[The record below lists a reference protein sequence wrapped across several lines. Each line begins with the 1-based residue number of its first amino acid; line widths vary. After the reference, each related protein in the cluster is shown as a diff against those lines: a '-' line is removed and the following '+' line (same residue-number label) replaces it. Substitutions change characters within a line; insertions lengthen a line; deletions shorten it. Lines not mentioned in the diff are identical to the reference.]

1 MASIPPLSPFPK
13 TPSIRARR
21 PDRSGPAGGAL
32 RNPPSLSATAKILLH
47 ITFMPPPSRLTQV
60 LQGISGPRRVLGPP
74 IRWCR
79 MDAIFFLLPIAVNL
93 GTLFAFFFVVAV
105 KRG

>member
-1 MASIPPLSPFPK
+1 
-13 TPSIRARR
+13 
-21 PDRSGPAGGAL
+21 
-32 RNPPSLSATAKILLH
+32 
-47 ITFMPPPSRLTQV
+47 
-60 LQGISGPRRVLGPP
+60 
-74 IRWCR
+74 